1 MIRAAGVVFFAYI
14 GFDAVST
21 AAQEAKNP
29 QRDMPIGILGSL
41 VICTILY
48 ILVSFLLTGTVHYT
62 RLNVGAPVSL
72 AIRETGVRW
81 GSYVVN
87 AGALAGLST
96 VMLVMLLGQ
105 SRVFYSMSRDGLLWK
120 WAGEIHPKFRTP
132 WKSSIVVGI
141 FVACFAAVVPI
152 GVLGELVS
160 IGTLLAFVIVC
171 AGIWILRIRKPE
183 LHRPFKTPLVPFV
196 PIMGMLV
203 SLLMMVF
210 LPWQTWLRM
219 IVWLVIGMVIYF
231 TYGRHHSKVQAASG
245 QVQHAGAT
253 EHNGWTGDALLRES
267 VFFGLRRFLLGI
279 QYRSCVFPPH
289 PCPSTIAARA
299 PMRALRNVG
308 FLSAALLCVV
318 IIGTAGFHFIE
329 HWSWFD
335 GFYMVLTTLTTIGY
349 GEVHPLSQVG
359 RYFNVSIILAGVG
372 LVFLILG
379 ALGQALLEF
388 EFNNLFGR
396 RKMEREIG
404 RLQGHYIICGA
415 GRVGR
420 AVARQLESNPA
431 PFIILDNNEA
441 KGRARIRE
449 ETNWL
454 VVHADATLEAQLLA
468 ARIDQAAGLVA
479 ATTTDA
485 TNTYVVLTARRL
497 NPSLKIIA
505 RASEEGA
512 EKHMRTAGADQVI
525 SPYGFA
531 GFRIAQ
537 AFLRPHVMNFLE
549 VALLR
554 SSELGLELE
563 ELTIDAV
570 LDLRRPGFAF
580 LRNSS

>member
-1 MIRAAGVVFFAYI
+1 
-14 GFDAVST
+14 
-21 AAQEAKNP
+21 
-29 QRDMPIGILGSL
+29 
-41 VICTILY
+41 
-48 ILVSFLLTGTVHYT
+48 
-62 RLNVGAPVSL
+62 
-72 AIRETGVRW
+72 
-81 GSYVVN
+81 
-87 AGALAGLST
+87 
-96 VMLVMLLGQ
+96 
-105 SRVFYSMSRDGLLWK
+105 
-120 WAGEIHPKFRTP
+120 
-132 WKSSIVVGI
+132 
-141 FVACFAAVVPI
+141 
-152 GVLGELVS
+152 
-160 IGTLLAFVIVC
+160 
-171 AGIWILRIRKPE
+171 
-183 LHRPFKTPLVPFV
+183 
-196 PIMGMLV
+196 
-203 SLLMMVF
+203 
-210 LPWQTWLRM
+210 
-219 IVWLVIGMVIYF
+219 
-231 TYGRHHSKVQAASG
+231 
-245 QVQHAGAT
+245 
-253 EHNGWTGDALLRES
+253 
-267 VFFGLRRFLLGI
+267 
-279 QYRSCVFPPH
+279 
-289 PCPSTIAARA
+289 
-299 PMRALRNVG
+299 MRALRNVG

-359 RYFNVSIILAGVG
+359 RYFNVSLILAGVG

-396 RKMEREIG
+396 RKMEREIS

-431 PFIILDNNEA
+431 PFILIDNNET
-441 KGRARIRE
+441 KVERIRA
-449 ETNWL
+449 ETKWL

-479 ATTTDA
+479 TTTTDA
-485 TNTYVVLTARRL
+485 TNTYVVLTARSL
-497 NPSLKIIA
+497 NPNLKIIA
-505 RASEEGA
+505 RASEESA

-563 ELTIDAV
+563 ELTIDASSIYVGQGLRSSGIRHDLGITV
-570 LDLRRPGFAF
+570 LAIKREGEEMKYSPAADALLCAGDHLIVMGEPSRLRELESLAGAKK
-580 LRNSS
+580 